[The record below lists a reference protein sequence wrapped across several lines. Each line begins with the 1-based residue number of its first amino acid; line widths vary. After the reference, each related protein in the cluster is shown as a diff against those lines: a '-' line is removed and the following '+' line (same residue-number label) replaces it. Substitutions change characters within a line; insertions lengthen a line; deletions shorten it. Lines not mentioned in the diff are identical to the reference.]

1 MYKSLE
7 SNHFWER
14 YSYLN
19 LHAWIWL
26 YWTDCITFLFLMVE
40 PSKLRIFAR
49 NQMEQKSNS
58 MNLTLERKITQFRYS
73 YNEKWMKQVDS
84 NVQTKAV
91 VSEFCFYK
99 LRGQNSMFSYETN
112 WVLFLTHQSLI
123 RKILDKNKLI

>member
-1 MYKSLE
+1 MYKPLE
-7 SNHFWER
+7 SKHFWER

-19 LHAWIWL
+19 MHAWIWL

-58 MNLTLERKITQFRYS
+58 MNLTLERKITQLYS

-84 NVQTKAV
+84 NFQTKAV
-91 VSEFCFYK
+91 ACEFCFSK

-112 WVLFLTHQSLI
+112 WVLFLTQQSLI
-123 RKILDKNKLI
+123 HKHFRQK